1 MSPALA
7 AATSCGSSSL
17 TTCEGS
23 GRRGVGS
30 SLDEL
35 IGDFSN
41 GKVSTA
47 FGLTLPGMYYD
58 TERSLCASILIALGG
73 DWRSRP
79 APSGWPAGRPT
90 PTDTARRTRC

>member
-47 FGLTLPGMYYD
+47 FGLTSPGMYYD
-58 TERSLCASILIALGG
+58 TERSLCASMLTAFRGNG
-73 DWRSRP
+73 RSRLAHP
-79 APSGWPAGRPT
+79 VGRPDADRHS
-90 PTDTARRTRC
+90 PENPRHS